1 MKLFQ
6 RPARILLALALVAV
20 LIVAAASLASPA
32 VAWRVKLVGLKLS
45 GKIPEIPLTTLVRW
59 MPPRSPVNL
68 YHLAEVPHVDVSITN
83 PFTDRDSAAAGSRT
97 FGHTCASCHGDDAR
111 GRTGPDLLAAITRL
125 SDWKF
130 LATVKWGR
138 PGTLMV
144 GQPLSEREIWE
155 VGAFLRQDAL
165 YAAIGKKDSVGG
177 SAAYQ
182 TVSAAMLLRGNGSG
196 DWLQYAGDYSG
207 HRHSDKTQIN
217 RQNVA
222 NLRLAWAAQLPSDG
236 TFEESSPIVV
246 GDRVFVTEPPEGV
259 TALDARTGAVL
270 WQFHRA
276 VPAGIPNCCGGP
288 NKGVAVL
295 GANVYVGTFDAH
307 LLALDAATGRQVWD
321 TQVADW
327 REGFTITA
335 APLAIDDRIVI
346 GLAGG
351 DFGTRGFLAAYAAAD
366 GKQQWKF
373 YTIPGPGEPGNDTWG
388 GDSWQHGG
396 ASTWVTGAYD
406 PALGLI
412 YWGTGNPDPVFN
424 PQRRPGANLY
434 TCSMIALDAATGRLR
449 WYYQFTPGDD
459 HGWDSTE
466 QPVLADILWEGQSTP
481 ALLLANRN
489 GFFYA
494 LDRRSGR
501 FLYAKAFAK
510 QTWASGFTAD
520 GHPII
525 RSDAH
530 ATANGNVASPAS
542 NGATSWWPPSFDPK
556 RNLMF
561 VPAVDS
567 ADTYYNIDEKYH
579 QGRPFLSSGFVRDH
593 NQPTTLAIRAVD
605 TASGQV
611 RWDSTL
617 AVGGGDV
624 PGEMGGVLSTGG
636 DLVFAG
642 HEQVFE
648 AYDADTGARV
658 WGTPLGGVIHAAPI
672 SFSSANQQYVA
683 IIAGRTLF
691 AFSLPADPKDGAG
704 APAAAPAR
712 ARRAGPA
719 H

>member
-1 MKLFQ
+1 MTLLH
-6 RPARILLALALVAV
+6 RPTRILLILGTLAILIIAGGCLV
-20 LIVAAASLASPA
+20 SPA

-59 MPPRSPVNL
+59 MPPGSPVNL
-68 YHLAEVPHVDVSITN
+68 YHLSEVAHPDVSITN

-97 FGHTCASCHGDDAR
+97 FGHICASCHGDDAR
-111 GRTGPDLLAAITRL
+111 GRTGPDLLAAVTHL
-125 SDWKF
+125 SDWRF

-138 PGTLMV
+138 PGTLMAA
-144 GQPLSEREIWE
+144 QPLSDREIWE

-165 YAAIGKKDSVGG
+165 YAAIGKKDSIGG
-177 SAAYQ
+177 APAYEA
-182 TVSAAMLLRGNGSG
+182 VSPAKLLRGNETGE
-196 DWLQYAGDYSG
+196 WPLYAGNYSG
-207 HRHSDKTQIN
+207 YRHSDNAQIN
-217 RQNVA
+217 RENVA
-222 NLRLAWAAQLPSDG
+222 KLRLAWAAQLPTDG

-246 GDRVFVTEPPEGV
+246 GDRIFVTEPPEGV
-259 TALDARTGAVL
+259 TALDAKTGAVL
-270 WQFHRA
+270 WQFHRP

-295 GANVYVGTFDAH
+295 GSNLYVGTFDAH
-307 LLALDAATGRQVWD
+307 LLALDAVTGRQVWD
-321 TQVADW
+321 TQVANW
-327 REGFTITA
+327 HEGFTITA
-335 APLAIDDRIVI
+335 APMAIDDRIVI
-346 GLAGG
+346 GIAGG
-351 DFGTRGFLAAYAAAD
+351 DFGTRGFLAAYSAAD
-366 GKQQWKF
+366 GRQQWKF

-424 PQRRPGANLY
+424 PKRRPGANLY
-434 TCSMIALDAATGRLR
+434 TCSMIALDASTGRLR

-466 QPVLADILWEGQSTP
+466 QPVLANVSWEGQSTP
-481 ALLLANRN
+481 ALLFANRN

-501 FLYAKAFAK
+501 FLYAKPFAK

-520 GHPII
+520 GRPVI
-525 RSDAH
+525 RTDAH
-530 ATANGNVASPAS
+530 ATANGNVVSPAS
-542 NGATSWWPPSFDPK
+542 NGATSWWPPSFDPR

-567 ADTYYNIDEKYH
+567 ADTYYNIEEKYH
-579 QGRPFLSSGFVRDH
+579 LGRPFLSSGFVRDH
-593 NQPTTLAIRAVD
+593 NQPTTLAIRAID
-605 TASGQV
+605 TASGDI

-617 AVGGGDV
+617 AIGGGDV

-648 AYDADTGARV
+648 AYDADTGARL
-658 WGTPLGGVIHAAPI
+658 WRTPLGGTIHAAPI
-672 SFSSANQQYVA
+672 SFSIANQQFVA
-683 IIAGRTLF
+683 VVGGRTLF
-691 AFSLPADPKDGAG
+691 VFSLPEGGEPTGAG
-704 APAAAPAR
+704 AAP
-712 ARRAGPA
+712 GPA
-719 H
+719 GKHRPSHAR